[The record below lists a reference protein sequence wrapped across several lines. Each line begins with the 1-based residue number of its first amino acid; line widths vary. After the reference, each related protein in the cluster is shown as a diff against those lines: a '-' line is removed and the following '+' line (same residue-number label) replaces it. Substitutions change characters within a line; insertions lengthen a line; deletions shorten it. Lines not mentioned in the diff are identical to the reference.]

1 MAVRKK
7 KFDLQYAINYVLNDD
22 NDSDSSVGGMSSD
35 EEEGLDNLLMSYE
48 R

>member
-7 KFDLQYAINYVLNDD
+7 KFDLQYALNYVLNDEN
-22 NDSDSSVGGMSSD
+22 NDDSSVGGMSSD
-35 EEEGLDNLLMSYE
+35 EEEELDNLLMSCE

>member
-7 KFDLQYAINYVLNDD
+7 KFDLQYALNYVLNNENYD
-22 NDSDSSVGGMSSD
+22 DSSVGGMSSD
-35 EEEGLDNLLMSYE
+35 EEEELDSLLMPYE

>member
-7 KFDLQYAINYVLNDD
+7 KFDLQYALNYVLNNENDD
-22 NDSDSSVGGMSSD
+22 DSSVGGMSSD
-35 EEEGLDNLLMSYE
+35 EEEELDSLLMPYE